1 MGEGS
6 RPMPEEGAMRVL
18 IVEDERKMA
27 EVLRRGLEEEGCIVE
42 IAADGEEGLRLG
54 SEREYELIILDIRL
68 PKRDGIEV
76 CRELRRRG
84 VLTPILMLTVR
95 DAVAVKVEAF
105 EGGADDYLTK
115 PFAFAELLARARAL
129 VRRRQPVDLRLRIGD
144 LVLDPVTRRVT
155 RAGRAI
161 ALTPKE
167 FALLE
172 CLMRHPNE
180 VLTRA
185 RLMEEAWGERFDA
198 LTNIVDVYINALRK
212 KLDRAFSRPLIHTV
226 RGVGYV
232 LRP

>member
-1 MGEGS
+1 
-6 RPMPEEGAMRVL
+6 MRVL

-27 EVLRRGLEEEGCIVE
+27 EVLRRGLEEEGYWVE

-54 SEREYELIILDIRL
+54 SERPYDLIILDIRL

-84 VLTPILMLTVR
+84 VPTPILMLTVR

-105 EGGADDYLTK
+105 ESGADDYLTK
-115 PFAFAELLARARAL
+115 PFAFAELVARARAL
-129 VRRRQPVDLRLRIGD
+129 MRRRQQVDVRLRVAD
-144 LVLDPVTRRVT
+144 LVLAPLTRRVT
-155 RAGRAI
+155 RAGREI

-185 RLMEEAWGERFDA
+185 RLAQEAWGEPFDA
-198 LTNIVDVYINALRK
+198 LTNIVDVYISALRK

-226 RGVGYV
+226 RGLGYV